1 MGNLKTVSICFSYCF
16 IKIYCL
22 LCTLNGSFDHICF
35 KNIIWKN
42 IGSLD
47 YTKYPNGTIDLLV
60 MPSISSEKF
69 LRIGKLTSSQ
79 EQLTHFLKL

>member
-1 MGNLKTVSICFSYCF
+1 MD
-16 IKIYCL
+16 L
-22 LCTLNGSFDHICF
+22 LTTYVL

-42 IGSLD
+42 IGSLG
-47 YTKYPNGTIDLLV
+47 YAKFPNGTIDHYTIFHLLV
-60 MPSISSEKF
+60 MPSISAEKF